1 MPAKA
6 PDREARITTLIAKL
20 EATDRLL
27 EHAELFGDLGR
38 GVSLWAAGSREAMET
53 EIAAL
58 AKEVLE
64 RVLVAS
70 MGSSTPREE
79 LTAASENLA
88 RAHLVRASG
97 QPHQLV
103 RLLYNLREIDAAV
116 DTLAPP
122 KPEGRRVTGP
132 RIPLR
137 GRS

>member
-6 PDREARITTLIAKL
+6 SDREARITSLIAKL

-38 GVSLWAAGSREAMET
+38 GVSLWAAGTREAMEK
-53 EIAAL
+53 EIEAL

-64 RVLVAS
+64 KALLAS
-70 MGSSTPREE
+70 MGASAPREE
-79 LTAASENLA
+79 LVGASENLA
-88 RAHLVRASG
+88 RAHLVRAAG
-97 QPHQLV
+97 QPPLLV

-122 KPEGRRVTGP
+122 KPEGRRSTGP
-132 RIPLR
+132 RKALR
-137 GRS
+137 GRG